1 MLQCIK
7 AAQPGTL
14 VVCREVQEM
23 PWWVIGL
30 LFVPGLVMPG
40 LVMPRLADPRGHA
53 CPWLDD
59 IIDDTELPTLSE
71 NREEYYAYNHFV
83 LWARKFK
90 PEQLAQHTRKELTW
104 RLLFGRDRT
113 RYRGE
118 IVRVEGRLKRLIWI
132 GRNKALEAQGVKDLY
147 EAWIFGREYF
157 SNPTCVIVSELPP
170 GLEPAEDIR
179 DLMVYV
185 DGFYFKRYKYRAVN
199 DTRLAPLVI
208 GRTLIIQRPTAMPVR
223 PGESAFDRLFLP
235 TLLTVLFGMVLLAF
249 GLQWWFRRG
258 DRRALSTV
266 QKGQGAFVLPQETA
280 PWPYSREPS
289 PN

>member
-1 MLQCIK
+1 ML
-7 AAQPGTL
+7 
-14 VVCREVQEM
+14 
-23 PWWVIGL
+23 WL
-30 LFVPGLVMPG
+30 LLLASMLPGLVMPNW
-40 LVMPRLADPRGHA
+40 PDPRRHE

-59 IIDDTELPTLSE
+59 IIDDTELPSLSE

-83 LWARKFK
+83 LWARKFSA
-90 PEQLAQHTRKELTW
+90 EQLATCARKELTW
-104 RLLFGRDRT
+104 RILFGKDRT

-132 GRNKALEAQGVKDLY
+132 GSNKSLEAQGVKDLY

-157 SNPTCVIVSELPP
+157 SNPTCVILSELPP
-170 GLEPAEDIR
+170 GLEPADDIR
-179 DLMVYV
+179 DLNVYA
-185 DGFYFKRYKYRAVN
+185 DGYYFKRYKYRAVN

-208 GRTLIIQRPTAMPVR
+208 GRTLVVQKTPPAPAT

-235 TLLTVLFGMVLLAF
+235 TLLSAFFGMVVVAF

-258 DRRALSTV
+258 DRRATATLRS
-266 QKGQGAFVLPQETA
+266 QQEEFVLPTE
-280 PWPYSREPS
+280 PDRWMPSRDPS

>member
-1 MLQCIK
+1 MS
-7 AAQPGTL
+7 
-14 VVCREVQEM
+14 
-23 PWWVIGL
+23 WWFIGL
-30 LFVPGLVMPG
+30 LFLPG
-40 LVMPRLADPRGHA
+40 LVMPRWADPRGHA

-83 LWARKFK
+83 LWARKFN
-90 PEQLAQHTRKELTW
+90 PEQLAQHSRKELTW

-118 IVRVEGRLKRLIWI
+118 LVRVEGRLKRLIWI
-132 GRNKALEAQGVKDLY
+132 GSNKALEAQGVKDLY

-179 DLMVYV
+179 DLIVYV

-208 GRTLIIQRPTAMPVR
+208 GRTLVIHRPTAMQVR

-258 DRRALSTV
+258 DRRALSTA
-266 QKGQGAFVLPQETA
+266 QKGQGEFVLPQETTA
-280 PWPYSREPS
+280 WPYSREPS